1 VKRKTNAVRN
11 QPRRGERPRLLEL
24 ALLVLPF
31 IALTPNFFIIP
42 DLTYQG
48 NATLEVAL
56 AWLLTI
62 FLGLALYTFFKSES
76 SPALTKQQLQ
86 LILPLGGFIIWQIFS
101 LLWAHDWSEGLRLIE
116 LWVGFAVFFVSG
128 YLLLSRRGSQ
138 WLYYSM
144 TLMVL
149 ILAISQFIEYRQFEG
164 NMLGVFF
171 SHGITTELL
180 ALTLPLQLAV
190 FLSDKRRWLAIISL
204 LVAAAGGA
212 AIILTLRRGALLGLS
227 VASMLIAL
235 ALIRRWVPIAERWR
249 IILIGAAFLL
259 FITGPLLFR
268 REYFLE
274 RMRSAFQIQTAAVGR
289 VTDIGLTSR
298 LTKWLTAWEMGK
310 HNPLLGVGLG
320 GYPTRYGEY
329 RQYFIAN
336 PRYAKIAA
344 ASEAEDFDE
353 IRNPQ
358 AHSEYLQIFA
368 ELGIP
373 GVLLFAAFWLGVG
386 YLLWRARRTVES
398 HIALGALG
406 GLVAFAISSGM
417 SAFSFRFAPGT
428 IIAACVAA
436 IGCAAAR
443 RGLVD
448 EVPATESE
456 PTQKGIQI
464 PRLAVLAGVFILFLS
479 AALLI
484 LRARDV
490 LASQKVQS
498 QVDFRIS
505 LDNPAV
511 NESLIRRYNQ
521 ALTLD
526 SENSGAHLGLGL
538 LLYQLKRPAEAVPH
552 LEFALRR
559 SYGRPY
565 TYLLLAFAKEQTGDI
580 EQARKLLEESL
591 TSYPRSVV
599 TRAAYIEFLQKLGQN
614 EAAVYQQSLIDQ
626 RDFILGHSWQLALR
640 MKGPA
645 ATAQAKMENLIP
657 PDNLEPMLVRAI
669 VQARAYHYLK

>member
-11 QPRRGERPRLLEL
+11 QPRRSERPRLLEL
-24 ALLVLPF
+24 ALLVLPI

-56 AWLLTI
+56 AWTLTI
-62 FLGLALYTFFKSES
+62 FLGIAFYTLYKSES
-76 SPALTKQQLQ
+76 LPTLSKQQLQ
-86 LILPLGGFIIWQIFS
+86 LILPLGGFIIWQLIS

-116 LWVGFAVFFVSG
+116 LWFGFAVFFVTG
-128 YLLLSRRGSQ
+128 YLLLSRRASE
-138 WLYYSM
+138 WLYFSLTAM
-144 TLMVL
+144 AL
-149 ILAISQFIEYRQFEG
+149 ILAASQFIEYRAYGG

-180 ALTLPLQLAV
+180 ALTLPLQLSV
-190 FLSDKRRWLAIISL
+190 YLSDERRWLSIISL
-204 LVAAAGGA
+204 LAAAAGGA
-212 AIILTLRRGALLGLS
+212 AIILTLRRGALLGLI
-227 VASMLIAL
+227 VASIMLAF

-249 IILIGAAFLL
+249 LILVGAAFVL
-259 FITGPLLFR
+259 FLTGPLIFR
-268 REYFLE
+268 RDYFLE
-274 RMRSAFQIQTAAVGR
+274 RMRSAFEIQTAAVGR

-310 HNPLLGVGLG
+310 HRPLLGVGVG

-336 PRYAKIAA
+336 PRYARIATA
-344 ASEAEDFDE
+344 AEAEDFDE
-353 IRNPQ
+353 IRSPH

-373 GVLLFAAFWLGVG
+373 GILLFIAFWGGVG
-386 YLLWRARRTVES
+386 YLLWRARRTHES
-398 HIALGALG
+398 PKALGALS
-406 GLVAFAISSGM
+406 GLTAFAISSGM

-428 IIAACVAA
+428 IIAACVTA

-443 RGLVD
+443 RGLAD
-448 EVPATESE
+448 EVLASGSE
-456 PTQKGIQI
+456 PKQNVVKI
-464 PRLAVLAGVFILFLS
+464 PRLAVLAGIFILFLS
-479 AALLI
+479 GALFI

-490 LASQKVQS
+490 LASQQVQS

-505 LDNPAV
+505 LENPAI

-521 ALTLD
+521 ALSLD

-538 LLYQLKRPAEAVPH
+538 LLYQLKRPAEAIPH

-580 EQARKLLEESL
+580 DEARKLLEECL

-599 TRAAYIEFLQKLGQN
+599 TRAAYIELLQKQGQN
-614 EAAVYQQSLIDQ
+614 EAAAYQQSLIDQ
-626 RDFILGHSWQLALR
+626 RDFIQGHSWQLALR

-645 ATAQAKMENLIP
+645 ATAEAKKEKLIP
-657 PDNLEPMLVRAI
+657 PDDLEPMLVRPI